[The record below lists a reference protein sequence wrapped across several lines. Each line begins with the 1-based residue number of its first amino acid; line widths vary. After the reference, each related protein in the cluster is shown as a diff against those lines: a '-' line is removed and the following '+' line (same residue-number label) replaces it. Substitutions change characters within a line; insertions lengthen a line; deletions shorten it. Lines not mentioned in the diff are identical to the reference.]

1 MFRLTRSLNRLSN
14 ALVNK
19 SLPSASIARLSTNP
33 QPAGGLSFQLSDEQK
48 ELVEGARKFVRDVVI
63 PNAAKWDRNNEY
75 PVEAHKQAHELG
87 FFIAGIPTEYGGLGL
102 SLVDCCL
109 IGEELN
115 YGCSGFATS
124 ILANELALGPV
135 RMFANDDIKR
145 RFLARNAEKSVIA
158 AYAVTEPGM
167 SIRRGFGDDF
177 DLKLRFLILIISIEI
192 ISRDQLWTPVL
203 LIHLSFRCSQVLAVM
218 WPA

>member
-1 MFRLTRSLNRLSN
+1 MFKLTRSAHRLSH
-14 ALVNK
+14 ALVK
-19 SLPSASIARLSTNP
+19 SSQCPASIARLSTNP
-33 QPAGGLSFQLSDEQK
+33 SPAGALSFQLTDEQK
-48 ELVEGARKFVRDVVI
+48 ELVEGARKFVREEVI
-63 PNAAKWDRNNEY
+63 PNAAKWDQNNEY
-75 PVEAHKQAHELG
+75 PVEAHKKGHELG

-124 ILANELALGPV
+124 VLANELALGPV

-167 SIRRGFGDDF
+167 DARFQRRCQSESDP
-177 DLKLRFLILIISIEI
+177 
-192 ISRDQLWTPVL
+192 SR
-203 LIHLSFRCSQVLAVM
+203 SA
-218 WPA
+218 